1 LIAHP
6 PVSGETASL
15 VAWLHQQALIGASV
29 EAILEGLC
37 AEALA
42 LGLELDRAVV
52 AYLVFHPQ
60 FDGMTFTWTRDTGR
74 AERQAA
80 TQPDIR
86 RLPSPFLHMQT
97 TGTEELRF
105 RLNDRGSSLPFPLL
119 SHLRSLGFTDYFAFF
134 QPFGSSADPTLWPD
148 LPPGTVMREGVT
160 GSFSTARRDGFTERE
175 LDVLRALVLPFSVA
189 VKAAAALEMAEI
201 LLGTYLGAATGRS
214 VLRGH
219 VQRGHGHQVHAV
231 IFYSDMRDSTTLAA
245 SASLETYLSTLN
257 AYFDCVVDAVDAQG
271 GEVLKFTG
279 DGVLAMFPFEEGTQ
293 AGTNACGL
301 ALAAAR
307 DALGRLGNVNAR
319 RAAAGA
325 SEIRCGIALHA
336 GDVMY
341 GNVGS
346 ARRLDFTA
354 TGPAVNEVCRLDA
367 QCKTLAVPLVM
378 SDVAASLYG
387 GPLQSLGW
395 HELRG
400 VGRAIEAFS
409 LPEAYGMHRA

>member
-1 LIAHP
+1 M
-6 PVSGETASL
+6 
-15 VAWLHQQALIGASV
+15 
-29 EAILEGLC
+29 ILEGLC
-37 AEALA
+37 GQALA
-42 LGLELDRAVV
+42 MGLDLDRAVV

-60 FDGMTFTWTRDTGR
+60 FDGMTFTWTRDTGQ
-74 AERQAA
+74 AKRQAA

-97 TGTEELRF
+97 TGTEELRY
-105 RLNDRGSSLPFPLL
+105 RLNDRGEPLPFPLL
-119 SHLRSLGFTDYFAFF
+119 GHLRSLGFTDYFAFF
-134 QPFGSSADPTLWPD
+134 QPFGTSADPTLWPD
-148 LPPGTVMREGVT
+148 MPPGTVMHAGVT
-160 GSFSTARRDGFTERE
+160 GSFSTSRSGGFTERE
-175 LDVLRALVLPFSVA
+175 LDILRALVLPFAVA
-189 VKAAAALEMAEI
+189 VKAAATFEMAEV

-231 IFYSDMRDSTTLAA
+231 ILYSDMRDSTTLAA
-245 SASLETYLSTLN
+245 SASLETYLSALN
-257 AYFDCVVDAVDAQG
+257 TYFDCIVDAVDAQS

-293 AGTNACGL
+293 AGTKACGL
-301 ALAAAR
+301 AVAAAR
-307 DALGRLGNVNAR
+307 DALGRLENVNAQ

-354 TGPAVNEVCRLDA
+354 TGPAVNEVCRLEA
-367 QCKTLAVPLVM
+367 QCKILAVPLVL
-378 SDVAASLYG
+378 SGLAASLYG
-387 GPLQSLGW
+387 GSLKSLGW
-395 HELRG
+395 HDLRG
-400 VGRAIEAFS
+400 VGRAIETFS
-409 LPEAYGMHRA
+409 LPGAYGMHRA

>member
-1 LIAHP
+1 MAHP
-6 PVSGETASL
+6 PLAGETASL
-15 VAWLHQQALIGASV
+15 AAWLHQQALRGANV
-29 EAILEGLC
+29 ETILEGLC
-37 AEALA
+37 GQALA
-42 LGLELDRAVV
+42 SGLDLDRAVV

-60 FDGMTFTWTRDTGR
+60 FDGMTFTWTRETGR

-97 TGTEELRF
+97 TGIEELRY
-105 RLNDRGSSLPFPLL
+105 RLNDGGEVLPFPLL
-119 SHLRSLGFTDYFAFF
+119 SHLRSLGFTDYLAFF
-134 QPFGSSADPTLWPD
+134 QPFGSSADPALWPNM
-148 LPPGTVMREGVT
+148 PPGTVMRAGVT
-160 GSFSTARRDGFTERE
+160 SSFSTARYGGFTERE
-175 LDVLRALVLPFSVA
+175 LEVFRMLVLPFAVA
-189 VKAAAALEMAEI
+189 VKAAATFEMAEI
-201 LLGTYLGAATGRS
+201 LLSTYLGAATGRS

-219 VQRGHGHQVHAV
+219 VQRGHGQRVHAV
-231 IFYSDMRDSTTLAA
+231 IFYSDMRGSTALAA
-245 SASLETYLSTLN
+245 SAPLETYLATLN

-293 AGTNACGL
+293 AGRNACRL

-307 DALGRLGNVNAR
+307 EALDRMGKVNVR
-319 RAAAGA
+319 RAATGA
-325 SEIRCGIALHA
+325 AKIRCGIAVHA

-346 ARRLDFTA
+346 AQRLDFTA
-354 TGPAVNEVCRLDA
+354 TGPAVNEVCRLEA
-367 QCKTLAVPLVM
+367 QCKALAVPLAI
-378 SDVAASLYG
+378 SDVAASLYDG
-387 GPLQSLGW
+387 SLQSLGW

-409 LPEAYGMHRA
+409 LPEYKT

>member
-1 LIAHP
+1 
-6 PVSGETASL
+6 
-15 VAWLHQQALIGASV
+15 
-29 EAILEGLC
+29 
-37 AEALA
+37 
-42 LGLELDRAVV
+42 
-52 AYLVFHPQ
+52 VFHPQ
-60 FDGMTFTWTRDTGR
+60 FDGMTFTWTRETGR

-97 TGTEELRF
+97 TGTEELRY
-105 RLNDRGSSLPFPLL
+105 RLDDGGQPLQFPLL
-119 SHLRSLGFTDYFAFF
+119 NHLRSLGFTDYFAFF
-134 QPFGSSADPTLWPD
+134 RPFGSSADPTLWPD
-148 LPPGTVMREGVT
+148 LPPGTVMRAGVT
-160 GSFSTARRDGFTERE
+160 GSFSTRRDGFTERE
-175 LDVLRALVLPFSVA
+175 LDVLRALVLPFAVA
-189 VKAAAALEMAEI
+189 VKAAATFEMAEV

-293 AGTNACGL
+293 AGAKACGL

-307 DALGRLGNVNAR
+307 DALGRLGEVNIR
-319 RAAAGA
+319 RTAAGE

-354 TGPAVNEVCRLDA
+354 TGSAVNEVCRLEA
-367 QCKTLAVPLVM
+367 HCKTLAVPLVL

-400 VGRAIEAFS
+400 IGRAIEAFS
-409 LPEAYGMHRA
+409 LMEVCGMHRT

>member
-1 LIAHP
+1 MGAT
-6 PVSGETASL
+6 VET
-15 VAWLHQQALIGASV
+15 
-29 EAILEGLC
+29 ILEGLC
-37 AEALA
+37 GQTLA
-42 LGLELDRAVV
+42 LGLDLDRAVV
-52 AYLVFHPQ
+52 AHLVSHPQ
-60 FDGMTFTWTRDTGR
+60 FDGMTFTWSRDTGR

-97 TGTEELRF
+97 TGTEELRY
-105 RLNDRGSSLPFPLL
+105 RLDDYGRALPFPLL
-119 SHLRSLGFTDYFAFF
+119 SHLCSLGFTDYLAFF
-134 QPFGSSADPTLWPD
+134 QPFGTFADPGLWPD
-148 LPPGTVMREGVT
+148 MPAGTVMRAGVT
-160 GSFSTARRDGFTERE
+160 GSFSTTRNNGFTERE
-175 LDVLRALVLPFSVA
+175 LDVLRMLVLPFAVA
-189 VKAAAALEMAEI
+189 VKAAATLEMAEI

-219 VQRGHGHQVHAV
+219 VQRGHGHKVHAV
-231 IFYSDMRDSTTLAA
+231 IFYSDMRDSTALAA

-257 AYFDCVVDAVDAQG
+257 AYFDSVVDAVDTHG

-293 AGTNACGL
+293 AGANACWL
-301 ALAAAR
+301 AFAAAR
-307 DALGRLGNVNAR
+307 DALGRLVEVNAR
-319 RAAAGA
+319 RAEAGA
-325 SEIRCGIALHA
+325 REIRCGIALHA

-354 TGPAVNEVCRLDA
+354 TGPAVNEVCRLEA
-367 QCKTLAVPLVM
+367 QCKALAVPLVI

-400 VGRAIEAFS
+400 VGRAIESFS
-409 LPEAYGMHRA
+409 LPEYIT

>member
-1 LIAHP
+1 
-6 PVSGETASL
+6 
-15 VAWLHQQALIGASV
+15 
-29 EAILEGLC
+29 
-37 AEALA
+37 
-42 LGLELDRAVV
+42 VV

-86 RLPSPFLHMQT
+86 RLSSPFLHMQT
-97 TGTEELRF
+97 TGTEELRY
-105 RLNDRGSSLPFPLL
+105 RLSDGGEPLPFPLL
-119 SHLRSLGFTDYFAFF
+119 GHLHSLGFTDYFAFF
-134 QPFGSSADPTLWPD
+134 QPFGTSADPRLWPD
-148 LPPGTVMREGVT
+148 LPPGTLMRAGVT
-160 GSFSTARRDGFTERE
+160 GSFSTTRSDGFIERE
-175 LDVLRALVLPFSVA
+175 LAILRMLVLPFAVA
-189 VKAAAALEMAEI
+189 VKAAAMLEMAEI

-219 VQRGHGHQVHAV
+219 VQRGHGHRVHAV
-231 IFYSDMRDSTTLAA
+231 ILYSDMRDSTALAA

-279 DGVLAMFPFEEGTQ
+279 DGVLAMFPFQEGTQ
-293 AGTNACGL
+293 AGTKACGL

-307 DALGRLGNVNAR
+307 DALGRLGDINAR
-319 RAAAGA
+319 RAAAGT

-354 TGPAVNEVCRLDA
+354 TGPAVNEVCRLEA
-367 QCKTLAVPLVM
+367 QCKTFAIPLVI

-387 GPLQSLGW
+387 GPLRSLGW

-400 VGRAIEAFS
+400 VGRVIESFS
-409 LPEAYGMHRA
+409 LPEHRT

>member
-1 LIAHP
+1 MAHP
-6 PVSGETASL
+6 PRSGETASL
-15 VAWLHQQALIGASV
+15 TAWLHQQALRGASV

-37 AEALA
+37 GQALA
-42 LGLELDRAVV
+42 LGLDLDRAVV

-60 FDGMTFTWTRDTGR
+60 FDGMTFTWTRETGWV
-74 AERQAA
+74 ERQAA

-97 TGTEELRF
+97 TGTEELRY
-105 RLNDRGSSLPFPLL
+105 RLDDPEESLPFPLL
-119 SHLRSLGFTDYFAFF
+119 GHLRGLGFTDYLAFF
-134 QPFGSSADPTLWPD
+134 QPFGTSADPTLWPD
-148 LPPGTVMREGVT
+148 MPAGTVMRAGVT
-160 GSFSTARRDGFTERE
+160 GSFSTAHRDGFAERE
-175 LDVLRALVLPFSVA
+175 LEVLRALVLPFAVA
-189 VKAAAALEMAEI
+189 VKAAATFEMAEI
-201 LLGTYLGAATGRS
+201 LLGTYLGAATGGS

-231 IFYSDMRDSTTLAA
+231 ILYSDMRDSTALAA
-245 SASLETYLSTLN
+245 SASLETYLATLN

-293 AGTNACGL
+293 AGTKACRL
-301 ALAAAR
+301 AIAAAR
-307 DALGRLGNVNAR
+307 DALVRLADVNVR
-319 RAAAGA
+319 RAVAEE

-354 TGPAVNEVCRLDA
+354 TGPAVNEVCRLEA
-367 QCKTLAVPLVM
+367 QCKTLGIPLVI

-409 LPEAYGMHRA
+409 LPEVRGVPST

>member
-1 LIAHP
+1 MAHSP
-6 PVSGETASL
+6 LAGETASL
-15 VAWLHQQALIGASV
+15 VAWLHQQALIGATV
-29 EAILEGLC
+29 ETILEGLC
-37 AEALA
+37 GQALA
-42 LGLELDRAVV
+42 LGLALNRAVV

-60 FDGMTFTWTRDTGR
+60 FDGMTFTWTWDTGR

-97 TGTEELRF
+97 TGTEELRY
-105 RLNDRGSSLPFPLL
+105 RLDDGGGTLPFPLL
-119 SHLRSLGFTDYFAFF
+119 SHLRSLGFTDYLAFF
-134 QPFGSSADPTLWPD
+134 RPFGSSADPTLWPD
-148 LPPGTVMREGVT
+148 LPPGTVMRAGVT
-160 GSFSTARRDGFTERE
+160 GSFSTVRRDGFTERE
-175 LDVLRALVLPFSVA
+175 LEVLRALVLPFAVA
-189 VKAAAALEMAEI
+189 VKAAATFEMAEI

-219 VQRGHGHQVHAV
+219 VQRGHGQRVHAV
-231 IFYSDMRDSTTLAA
+231 IMYSDMRDSTALAA

-293 AGTNACGL
+293 AGTNACWL

-307 DALGRLGNVNAR
+307 DTLGRLGEANTR
-319 RAAAGA
+319 RAEVGA
-325 SEIRCGIALHA
+325 SRIRCGIALHA

-354 TGPAVNEVCRLDA
+354 TGPAVNEVCRLET
-367 QCKTLAVPLVM
+367 QCKALAVPLVI
-378 SDVAASLYG
+378 SDVAASLYD
-387 GPLQSLGW
+387 GPLHSLGW

-409 LPEAYGMHRA
+409 LPEHRT

>member
-1 LIAHP
+1 MAHP
-6 PVSGETASL
+6 PLSGETASL
-15 VAWLHQQALIGASV
+15 VAWLHQKALIGATV
-29 EAILEGLC
+29 EAILQGLC
-37 AEALA
+37 GQALA
-42 LGLELDRAVV
+42 MGLDLDRAVV

-74 AERQAA
+74 AVRQAA

-97 TGTEELRF
+97 TGTEELRY
-105 RLNDRGSSLPFPLL
+105 RLDEGGEPLPFPLL
-119 SHLRSLGFTDYFAFF
+119 DHLRSFGFTDYLAFF
-134 QPFGSSADPTLWPD
+134 RPFGSSADPTLWPD
-148 LPPGTVMREGVT
+148 LPPGTVMRAGVT
-160 GSFSTARRDGFTERE
+160 GSFSTKRSGGFTKCE
-175 LDVLRALVLPFSVA
+175 LDVLRALVLPYAVA
-189 VKAAAALEMAEI
+189 VKAAATFEMAEI

-219 VQRGHGHQVHAV
+219 VQRGHGHRVHAV
-231 IFYSDMRDSTTLAA
+231 ILYSDMRDSTALAA
-245 SASLETYLSTLN
+245 GSSLETYLATLN
-257 AYFDCVVDAVDAQG
+257 AYFDCVVDAIDAQG

-293 AGTNACGL
+293 AGTKACWL

-307 DALGRLGNVNAR
+307 DALDQLGNVNAG
-319 RAAAGA
+319 RAAAEE

-354 TGPAVNEVCRLDA
+354 TGPAVNEVCRLEA
-367 QCKTLAVPLVM
+367 QCKTLAVPLIL
-378 SDVAASLYG
+378 SDVAASLHA
-387 GPLQSLGW
+387 GPLLSLGW

-409 LPEAYGMHRA
+409 LPEHRI

>member
-1 LIAHP
+1 MAHP
-6 PVSGETASL
+6 PLAGETASL
-15 VAWLHQQALIGASV
+15 VSWLHQQALKGAPV
-29 EAILEGLC
+29 ETILEGLC
-37 AEALA
+37 GQALA

-97 TGTEELRF
+97 TGTEELRY
-105 RLNDRGSSLPFPLL
+105 RLEDGGEPLPFPLL
-119 SHLRSLGFTDYFAFF
+119 GHLRNLGFTDYFAFF

-148 LPPGTVMREGVT
+148 MPPGTVMLAGVT
-160 GSFSTARRDGFTERE
+160 GSFSTARSGGFTECE
-175 LDVLRALVLPFSVA
+175 LEVLRMLISPFAVA
-189 VKAAAALEMAEI
+189 VKAAATLEMAEI
-201 LLGTYLGAATGRS
+201 LLGTYLGAATGQS

-219 VQRGHGHQVHAV
+219 VQRGHGQRIHAV
-231 IFYSDMRDSTTLAA
+231 ILYSDMRDSTTLAA

-257 AYFDCVVDAVDAQG
+257 AYFESVVDAVDAQS

-293 AGTNACGL
+293 AGADACRL

-307 DALGRLGNVNAR
+307 DALGRVAEVNAR
-319 RAAAGA
+319 RAEAGA

-354 TGPAVNEVCRLDA
+354 TGPAVNEVCRLEA
-367 QCKTLAVPLVM
+367 QCKILVVPLVL

-400 VGRAIEAFS
+400 VGRAIEAFA
-409 LPEAYGMHRA
+409 LPEHRT